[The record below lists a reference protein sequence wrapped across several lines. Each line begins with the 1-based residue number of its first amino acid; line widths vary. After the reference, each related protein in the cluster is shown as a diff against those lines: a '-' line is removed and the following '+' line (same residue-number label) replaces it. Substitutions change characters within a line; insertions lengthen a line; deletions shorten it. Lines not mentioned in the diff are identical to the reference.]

1 MWIKELKLAII
12 NDDLKTL
19 DKLLSSIPEFDNLE
33 DAKLAQNLIKE
44 ASLSLMEKRDKTRA
58 IMQNLKNGKKFLEN
72 DRVKNIH
79 QYFDKS
85 L

>member
-1 MWIKELKLAII
+1 LWIKELKLAII